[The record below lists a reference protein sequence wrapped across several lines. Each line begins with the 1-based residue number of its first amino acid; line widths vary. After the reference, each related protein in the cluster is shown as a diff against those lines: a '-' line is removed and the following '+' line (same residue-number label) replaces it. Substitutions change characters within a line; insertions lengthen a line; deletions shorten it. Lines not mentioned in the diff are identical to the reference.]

1 MNPMDMIK
9 IAGMWSAFKQR
20 HPKLPM
26 FFRKAAETGA
36 FRPETVLELTVKT
49 PDGREM
55 AANMKIMAE
64 EKVQRTEKI
73 SLSAVFFIQKFDSSF
88 A

>member
-55 AANMKIMAE
+55 AANMKSMAGDLE
-64 EKVQRTEKI
+64 LLEQLGSMKQ
-73 SLSAVFFIQKFDSSF
+73 
-88 A
+88 

>member
-26 FFRKAAETGA
+26 FSEKRLRQALLDRK
-36 FRPETVLELTVKT
+36 RCWNLLL
-49 PDGREM
+49 RHRM
-55 AANMKIMAE
+55 AA
-64 EKVQRTEKI
+64 RWLPT
-73 SLSAVFFIQKFDSSF
+73 
-88 A
+88 

>member
-9 IAGMWSAFKQR
+9 IAGMWSAFQKR
-20 HPKLPM
+20 HPKLPL
-26 FFRKAAETGA
+26 FFKKAAETGA
-36 FRPETVLELTVKT
+36 FGPGTVLELTVKT

-64 EKVQRTEKI
+64 DLELLEQIASMKK
-73 SLSAVFFIQKFDSSF
+73 
-88 A
+88 

>member
-1 MNPMDMIK
+1 
-9 IAGMWSAFKQR
+9 
-20 HPKLPM
+20 M

-64 EKVQRTEKI
+64 DLELLEQLVSMKQ
-73 SLSAVFFIQKFDSSF
+73 
-88 A
+88 

>member
-20 HPKLPM
+20 PKLPM

-64 EKVQRTEKI
+64 DLELLEQLVSMKQ
-73 SLSAVFFIQKFDSSF
+73 
-88 A
+88 

>member
-20 HPKLPM
+20 HPKL
-26 FFRKAAETGA
+26 FRKAAETGA

-64 EKVQRTEKI
+64 DLELLEQLVSMKQ
-73 SLSAVFFIQKFDSSF
+73 
-88 A
+88 

>member
-9 IAGMWSAFKQR
+9 IAGMWSAFQKR
-20 HPKLPM
+20 HPKLPL
-26 FFRKAAETGA
+26 FFKKAAETGA

-64 EKVQRTEKI
+64 DLELLEQLVLMKQ
-73 SLSAVFFIQKFDSSF
+73 
-88 A
+88 

>member
-9 IAGMWSAFKQR
+9 IAGMWSAFQKR
-20 HPKLPM
+20 HPKLPL
-26 FFRKAAETGA
+26 FFKKAAETGA
-36 FRPETVLELTVKT
+36 FGPGTVLELTVKT

-64 EKVQRTEKI
+64 DLELLEQLVSMKQ
-73 SLSAVFFIQKFDSSF
+73 
-88 A
+88 